1 MIQALITISLIGLI
15 AGFIFSMPVA
25 GPISILITS
34 NALRGKLNFCIHAAL
49 GASIADLV
57 YVFLAVLG
65 LTELYNVYRPLIPYI
80 LIVGAVFLFFLGLKI
95 ARTNLDLEE
104 KNKKIN
110 SSGHVERN
118 NGFVTGFALN
128 FLNPTLFLGWLTSSF
143 ITISFVAYMGFN
155 TGGLDRML
163 TQNVENINM
172 TGHGHDTTQLIST
185 DYTFVQKHTEKKN
198 VPPKVSAKPAYPFII
213 SGLYAFFLSL
223 GSVLWFYLFSIFLV
237 KYRKRIKL
245 SYLNLIVNGLGIAL
259 CGFGLLL
266 AYKSVSSFLG

>member
-1 MIQALITISLIGLI
+1 MTQALITISLIGFI

-25 GPISILITS
+25 GPISVLVTS
-34 NALRGKLNFCIHAAL
+34 NALRGRQQYCIHAAL

-65 LTELYNVYRPLIPYI
+65 ITELYNLYRPIIPYF

-95 ARTNLDLEE
+95 ARTNLNLTEQTRQDEAE
-104 KNKKIN
+104 KGTTK
-110 SSGHVERN
+110 RN

-163 TQNVENINM
+163 TRNVEEINK
-172 TGHGHDTTQLIST
+172 TNLADSKQLIAT
-185 DYTFVQKHTEKKN
+185 DYSFISKSQDTALAPSRTKAN
-198 VPPKVSAKPAYPFII
+198 VYYPLII

-223 GSVLWFYLFSIFLV
+223 GSIFWFYLFSIFLV
-237 KYRKRIKL
+237 KYRTRIKVQ
-245 SYLNLIVNGLGIAL
+245 YLNLIVNGLGIVL
-259 CGFGLLL
+259 CGFGLIL
-266 AYKSVSSFLG
+266 AIKSIGSFLA